1 MYDYARVEAY
11 LDSFANYEVLPGF
24 GFAGGGYDL
33 SHVHELLCRL
43 GDPQW
48 GPLTVHVAGSK
59 GKGSVAA
66 MVASVLST
74 CGVRTAL
81 YTSPHM
87 VHLGERIQVDGAPAT
102 ARQMSEALGLVKPHV
117 EAMLAEGRWR
127 RHTYFE
133 ILTALAFVHFRMCGV
148 EAQVIEVG
156 LGGRLDA
163 TNVVEAD
170 VCVITPI
177 SLEHTAVL
185 GDTVQKIASEKAGII
200 KPGATIVTAPQE
212 YSALEVIRQKC
223 SSVGVPL
230 LEVGRDVTFA
240 VEEHDLYGQRVSVDG
255 RFGWRQFRIPLAG
268 GYQAENAATA
278 FAALKSLPD
287 GGLAVGD
294 DCLERGFVSVCWPGR
309 FEVLAERPLLILDGA
324 HNPASM
330 RRFADSLD
338 VLNVPRPLVFVVGFS
353 GDGQELGKDDC
364 PVAVEP
370 SHAGNRLTGIER
382 DPKCE
387 SGRRSDVRQSEDPLE
402 HRKIIRRKC
411 GECEQDQANGGD
423 PSMKRTEIHGFPP
436 RDWML
441 SLYSVCERRSF
452 DAGVI
457 RWRILDNAL
466 LRSTDMDRTAIQL
479 VIHLALKAEVEFER
493 RVAIQTGDR

>member
-338 VLNVPRPLVFVVGFS
+338 VLNVPRPIVFVVGFS
-353 GDGQELGKDDC
+353 GDKNMVGTVAELVRCGGRFVLTRSSHPRAARPADIARR
-364 PVAVEP
+364 VVVLGVE
-370 SHAGNRLTGIER
+370 
-382 DPKCE
+382 C
-387 SGRRSDVRQSEDPLE
+387 
-402 HRKIIRRKC
+402 
-411 GECEQDQANGGD
+411 
-423 PSMKRTEIHGFPP
+423 
-436 RDWML
+436 
-441 SLYSVCERRSF
+441 VCEP
-452 DAGVI
+452 VPVE
-457 RWRILDNAL
+457 AL
-466 LRSTDMDRTAIQL
+466 LRAASMAGPAGTVCVTGSLYLVADILRAWRGGARVRTPWN
-479 VIHLALKAEVEFER
+479 VPPH
-493 RVAIQTGDR
+493 